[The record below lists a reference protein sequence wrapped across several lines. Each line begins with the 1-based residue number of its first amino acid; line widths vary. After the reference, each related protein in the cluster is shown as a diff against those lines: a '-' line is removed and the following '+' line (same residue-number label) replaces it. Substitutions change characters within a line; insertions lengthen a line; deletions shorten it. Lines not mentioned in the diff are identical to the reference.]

1 MTSTPITL
9 ESLETTRYTQV
20 QIQDENV
27 RHGLAR
33 CRNEKKDKSIDKL
46 RRHLWFLRSQ
56 ESVIKPIEAEE
67 AVTAVVASA
76 PRKSIPKKIRAEVW
90 RAHFGRSTDGFC
102 VCCRAPLGILD
113 EWQAGHII
121 AHNHGGADTADNLKP
136 VCASCNRSMG
146 TESMTAFVARC
157 YPTHTL

>member
-1 MTSTPITL
+1 MNLNGQRHPFFTMTSTPITL

-33 CRNEKKDKSIDKL
+33 CRNETKDKSIDKL
-46 RRHLWFLRSQ
+46 RRHLWFLRARCEIST
-56 ESVIKPIEAEE
+56 PL
-67 AVTAVVASA
+67 
-76 PRKSIPKKIRAEVW
+76 RAEVW

-102 VCCRAPLGILD
+102 VCCRTPLGVLD

-121 AHNHGGADTADNLKP
+121 PHAHGGADTANNLKP

-146 TESMTAFVARC
+146 TEAMTAFAARC